1 MNRQR
6 RLLSRAAVRVIYQ
19 AGIIE
24 ARGDEWSAWPLAPP
38 DNGPT
43 RPPRPETPCYLACFS
58 HRPLEPLRRVRK
70 GIKASGQR
78 VLKVPCSCKI
88 HFACTFF
95 RIMLSFKK
103 KMRKKEKQLGKT

>member
-6 RLLSRAAVRVIYQ
+6 SLLSRAAVRVIYQ

-43 RPPRPETPCYLACFS
+43 RPPRPGTHRYLACFFS
-58 HRPLEPLRRVRK
+58 PATGTVVPSEKK
-70 GIKASGQR
+70 GIKVSGQL
-78 VLKVPCSCKI
+78 VLKAHSSCKI
-88 HFACTFF
+88 YFACISF
-95 RIMLSFKK
+95 RIILCLKK
-103 KMRKKEKQLGKT
+103 I

>member
-1 MNRQR
+1 MKRRQ

-24 ARGDEWSAWPLAPP
+24 ARGDEPSAWPLAPP

-58 HRPLEPLRRVRK
+58 RRSLEPLRRVKK
-70 GIKASGQR
+70 GIKVSGQQ
-78 VLKVPCSCKI
+78 VLKAS
-88 HFACTFF
+88 
-95 RIMLSFKK
+95 R
-103 KMRKKEKQLGKT
+103 